1 MLDRERILSKID
13 EMDSYLIELQQVV
26 PSSFEDYRKIEKKRS
41 CERLLQLIIE
51 SIIDVCKMFVSGLKL
66 GLPSDENDLFDKL
79 RNLKII
85 SKKMTDL
92 LREMRAF
99 RNILIH
105 EYATIDDELVYEY
118 SKTKTKDF
126 KEFKEEILEALK
138 RVENLRSSS

>member
-13 EMDSYLIELQQVV
+13 ELDSYLIELQQVV
-26 PSSFEDYRKIEKKRS
+26 PSSFEDYQKIEKKRS
-41 CERLLQLIIE
+41 CERLLQLSIE
-51 SIIDVCKMFVSGLKL
+51 GIIDVCRMFVSGLKL

-79 RNLKII
+79 RNLNII
-85 SKKMTDL
+85 SKRMAGL

-126 KEFKEEILEALK
+126 KKFKEEILGALK
-138 RVENLRSSS
+138 KQDKN